1 MRPYDNIVSGLAD
14 KVGAQSVLKGPK
26 NPVDKPE
33 PKPAPSGVPDAF
45 ALYEFRDLQ
54 SVIQASKLVGAHY
67 DSENVLYKNPAN
79 QRQTEAAKQY
89 VKLFQQYNQA
99 VKTLCT
105 ILRKDSGDEESPLRA
120 YLRMRG
126 SQND

>member
-1 MRPYDNIVSGLAD
+1 MAKKRI
-14 KVGAQSVLKGPK
+14 
-26 NPVDKPE
+26 PE
-33 PKPAPSGVPDAF
+33 PDPADERRKELLKIF
-45 ALYEFRDLQ
+45 E
-54 SVIQASKLVGAHY
+54 GA
-67 DSENVLYKNPAN
+67 DDQRKIAAPLIEDVVFLERRLEELRRLPQIEVNKKNPAN

-126 SQND
+126 NRDD